1 MQNKGA
7 IRAIAIIFSLIF
19 LYQLSFTVVTN
30 VVEKRAAKYAAGKVE
45 TESAK
50 ETISEY
56 MEKYKMDEA
65 VAKASLKDTLE
76 RDYLDSV
83 SNLPVYNL
91 LFKKYTYREAK
102 EREINLGLDLRGGM
116 NVTLEISVKD
126 IVKALSH
133 DSQDP
138 TFLKAMELAT
148 QEQQKSKGDFVDLF
162 GEAFKETDPN
172 AKLSNIFFMELKDK
186 ININS
191 SNEEVL
197 KVLKEESESAIDRSY
212 QILRTRIDRFGVAQP
227 NIQKMETSGRILV
240 ELPGVKDPERVRK
253 LLQGAAQLEFYETF
267 SGSDQETSPNKVIK
281 QLELADAK
289 LAADKKAKKGVQE
302 TTPVVSNEPVK
313 AEETANIE
321 SSDEVDDE
329 DENDEG
335 EDEGENN
342 EGEDEG
348 EDNEVDEGADA
359 ESKVEPAE
367 NKEEEQVQEALNED
381 HPLLSKLHVFNNGSA
396 CIGVASK
403 TDMNAINQMLSDAK
417 NLFDSNLKFAWSV
430 KPTDNEN
437 YQKIVGT
444 NAEVYELIAL
454 RLSHDK
460 KCALGGEVITDAR
473 QDYGQGNQVEVT
485 IQMNADGANKWKKL
499 TGDNI
504 GKQIAIV
511 LDNVVYSY
519 PVVNGEIPNGR
530 SSISG
535 GGMTIEEAQDLAN
548 ILKAGKLPAPATI
561 LEEQVVGPTL
571 GKESVQKG
579 LWSMVFAFLL
589 VLIYMVFFYKKAGLV
604 ADIALMVNVFFL
616 FGVLACLGSVLT
628 LPGIAGIVLTLG
640 MAVDSNVIIFE
651 RIKEELK
658 AGKGIKLAIQDG
670 YKNAYSAIIDG
681 NVTTL
686 ITGIILIVLGTGP
699 VHSFAVTLCIGIL
712 TSLATSI
719 FISRL
724 IFERMLEKER
734 PISFSTRLTQNFLQD
749 KHYDFIGIRKTSFII
764 CCIFL
769 VVSLGSLG
777 IRRLNLGIDFT
788 GGRNYVVQFDDP
800 SIKVEQVREALSK
813 VNINNK
819 DDIRQALEMSEGQEL
834 ENWSTPEVKTYG
846 TNGQLK
852 ITTKFLIDNDNR
864 AVDSIIQTILYDNLK
879 GLYKNEVT
887 MEQFSSKDSS
897 IGILSSQKVG
907 ATIASDVTR
916 KSIIAIIVAL
926 ALMFVYIAIRF
937 RKWQYGVASIM
948 ALTQDT
954 IIVLGMYSLF
964 YNVLPFT
971 MEVDQSFIAAV
982 LTVIGYSINATVV
995 IFDRIRE
1002 NVNLHP
1008 KTSWKENMTNAVNST
1023 LTRSFNTSGST
1034 LVVLLAIF
1042 IFGGDTI
1049 RGFIFALLV
1058 GVLAGTFSSVF
1069 LSSPFAYV
1077 LMKGHKKD
1085 KESSE
1090 EKDSKKK

>member
-7 IRAIAIIFSLIF
+7 IRAIAIIFALIF
-19 LYQLSFTVVTN
+19 VYQLSFTVVTKI
-30 VVEKRAAKYAAGKVE
+30 VERKAEKNALAQVFPKDANGQDIAVSESIQDAIAE
-45 TESAK
+45 T
-50 ETISEY
+50 
-56 MEKYKMDEA
+56 MEKKSMDEA
-65 VAKASLKDTLE
+65 QAKNYLKDRLE
-76 RDYLDSV
+76 NSYLDSMNNV
-83 SNLPVYNL
+83 NVYNL
-91 LFKKYTYREAK
+91 GFKKYTYRDAK
-102 EREINLGLDLRGGM
+102 EKEINLGLDLKGGM
-116 NVTLEISVKD
+116 NVTLEVSVKD

-138 TFLKAMELAT
+138 TFLQAMELAT
-148 QEQQKSKGDFVDLF
+148 KRQQASKGDFVTLF
-162 GEAFKETDPN
+162 GEAYKEIDPN
-172 AKLSNIFFMELKDK
+172 AKLVSIFLLEFKDK
-186 ININS
+186 KDININS
-191 SNEEVL
+191 SNEDVL
-197 KVLKEESESAIDRSY
+197 KVLREESDAAIDRSY
-212 QILRTRIDRFGVAQP
+212 QILGTRIDRFGVAQP
-227 NIQKMETSGRILV
+227 NIQKLENSGRILV
-240 ELPGVKDPERVRK
+240 ELPGIKDPERVRK
-253 LLQGAAQLEFYETF
+253 LLQGTAQLEFWETYNF
-267 SGSDQETSPNKVIK
+267 SEIQQAFV
-281 QLELADAK
+281 QADAK
-289 LAADKKAKKGVQE
+289 LAADRKARKNGEE
-302 TTPVVSNEPVK
+302 TPAVTEEEETEVTEATEEELAV
-313 AEETANIE
+313 AEEVEAVADST
-321 SSDEVDDE
+321 DVDLIDQL
-329 DENDEG
+329 
-335 EDEGENN
+335 
-342 EGEDEG
+342 
-348 EDNEVDEGADA
+348 
-359 ESKVEPAE
+359 AE
-367 NKEEEQVQEALNED
+367 NQEEEVEVTDEELDAN
-381 HPLLSKLHVFNNGSA
+381 HPLFSKLQPVNTNSA
-396 CIGVASK
+396 RVGIAMVKDTA
-403 TDMNAINQMLSDAK
+403 AINQMLAECKS
-417 NLFDSNLKFAWSV
+417 LFPRQLKLAWTV
-430 KPTDNEN
+430 KPETYPGENGESIEVLDLVALKMSRDN
-437 YQKIVGT
+437 T
-444 NAEVYELIAL
+444 
-454 RLSHDK
+454 
-460 KCALGGEVITDAR
+460 CALGGEVITDAR

-485 IQMNADGANKWKKL
+485 IQMNPEGANKWKNL
-499 TGDNI
+499 TRDNV

-511 LDNVVYSY
+511 LDDLVYSY

-548 ILKAGKLPAPATI
+548 ILKAGKLPAPARI

-579 LWSMVFAFLL
+579 MWSMVFAFLL
-589 VLIYMVFFYKKAGLV
+589 VLVYMVFFYKKAGFV
-604 ADIALMVNVFFL
+604 ADIALLVNVFFL

-651 RIKEELK
+651 RIKEEIK

-712 TSLATSI
+712 TSLFTSI
-719 FISRL
+719 FITRL
-724 IFERMLEKER
+724 IFERMLDKEKE
-734 PISFSTRLTQNFLQD
+734 INFSSNFTRNFLQD
-749 KHYDFIGIRKTSFII
+749 KHYDFIGMRKTSFII
-764 CCIFL
+764 CIIFL
-769 VVSLGSLG
+769 VISLGSLG

-800 SIKVEQVREALSK
+800 SIKVEQVRDVLSN
-813 VNINNK
+813 VNINK
-819 DDIRQALEMSEGQEL
+819 ASIHSALEMSNDAEVED
-834 ENWSTPEVKTYG
+834 WSTPEVKTYG
-846 TNGQLK
+846 TNGQVK
-852 ITTKFLIDNDNR
+852 ITTKFLIDNDNP
-864 AVDSIIQTILYDNLK
+864 AVDSIIQVILYDNLK
-879 GLYKNEVT
+879 SLYKDELT
-887 MEQFSSKDSS
+887 MTKFSSEDETV
-897 IGILSSQKVG
+897 GILSTQKVG

-916 KSIIAIIVAL
+916 KSIWAIIVAL

-937 RKWQYGVASIM
+937 KKWQYGVASIM
-948 ALTQDT
+948 ALAQDT

-964 YNVLPFT
+964 YNILPFT

-1008 KTSWKENMTNAVNST
+1008 KSSWKENMVNAVNST

-1077 LMKGHKKD
+1077 LMKGSQKD
-1085 KESSE
+1085 KQIAE
-1090 EKDSKKK
+1090 ENTSKKK